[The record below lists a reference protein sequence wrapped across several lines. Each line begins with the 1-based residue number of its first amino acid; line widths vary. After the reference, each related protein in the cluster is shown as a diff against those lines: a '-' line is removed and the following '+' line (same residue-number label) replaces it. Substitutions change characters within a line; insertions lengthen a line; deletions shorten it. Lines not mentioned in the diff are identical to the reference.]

1 MAWCHPMALW
11 ELFYPRWGFTQ
22 GFGGNRP
29 FLKGSWEKKYSEIN
43 MVFILVE
50 IDGLGGDPVGTKQ
63 SEDVSLCGVVL
74 KIPI

>member
-1 MAWCHPMALW
+1 MALG
-11 ELFYPRWGFTQ
+11 ELFYPRWGFTW

-29 FLKGSWEKKYSEIN
+29 FLKGSWEKKYHEIN

-50 IDGLGGDPVGTKQ
+50 TDGLGGDPVGTKQ